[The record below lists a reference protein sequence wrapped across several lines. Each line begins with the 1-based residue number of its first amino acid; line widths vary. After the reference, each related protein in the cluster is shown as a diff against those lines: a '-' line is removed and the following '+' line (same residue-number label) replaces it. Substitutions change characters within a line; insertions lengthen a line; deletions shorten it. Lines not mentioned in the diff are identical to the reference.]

1 MLQGRKQNRGTA
13 SEMLGE
19 EKCLPTHRS
28 DQKKVLETSGQGPFP
43 VRSCMPLLLSTSL
56 LSPALLVPSSLSRVT
71 QREDTM
77 KGWSLQINISKS
89 VLDEGRPELP
99 EWSRWRRP
107 HPTLHRGGRAAVGC
121 CDPRLISHL
130 EFSFCG
136 TGERNDSNQPAP
148 ATLSPRSNTALRSLL
163 WQKKPFA
170 SPPPSEP
177 IRLGI

>member
-1 MLQGRKQNRGTA
+1 
-13 SEMLGE
+13 
-19 EKCLPTHRS
+19 
-28 DQKKVLETSGQGPFP
+28 
-43 VRSCMPLLLSTSL
+43 
-56 LSPALLVPSSLSRVT
+56 
-71 QREDTM
+71 M

-107 HPTLHRGGRAAVGC
+107 RPTLHRGGRAAVGC

-136 TGERNDSNQPAP
+136 TGERNNSNQPAP
-148 ATLSPRSNTALRSLL
+148 AILSPRSNTALRSLL